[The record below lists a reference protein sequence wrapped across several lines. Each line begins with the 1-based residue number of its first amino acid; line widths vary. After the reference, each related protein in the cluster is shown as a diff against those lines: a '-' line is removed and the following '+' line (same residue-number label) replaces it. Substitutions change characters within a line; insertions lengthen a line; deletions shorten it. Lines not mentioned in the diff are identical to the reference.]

1 RFSSWTKLL
10 RTTAIVLRFLKRLP
24 GRGQLTAVDLET
36 AENVLLQI
44 VQKRHFINDI
54 RLLENTGTCSAA
66 LVKYR
71 PFLRD
76 GLLRVGGRLENS
88 QLSFDSQHPI
98 LLPKRDH
105 LVNLLI
111 EYYHHRGSN
120 FVGAKSQ
127 LKDLFELI
135 RSENFKTQIEAEL
148 TIKGI
153 QWNFIAPGAPHMGG
167 LWESNIKSV
176 KSHLLKIVGDQ
187 LLTYE
192 ELNTLLIQIE
202 CLLNSR
208 PLCVLSSDP
217 AEPIALTPAHFLT
230 LTPLDRLP
238 AINVMDVNLSRLSRY
253 QLIDHMVQHFWQR
266 WRIEYL
272 HTMQTREKLGSRFS
286 STLILHTPNPY
297 RNQNANAVTQVTTPT
312 EVRRATDGQTYAYR
326 ASHRA
331 VTETEKECTVLD
343 IERDIGHL
351 QPYSAYNCTTYAV
364 LRLSEIYH

>member
-1 RFSSWTKLL
+1 MLYS
-10 RTTAIVLRFLKRLP
+10 
-24 GRGQLTAVDLET
+24 D
-36 AENVLLQI
+36 
-44 VQKRHFINDI
+44 
-54 RLLENTGTCSAA
+54 
-66 LVKYR
+66 
-71 PFLRD
+71 
-76 GLLRVGGRLENS
+76 
-88 QLSFDSQHPI
+88 
-98 LLPKRDH
+98 
-105 LVNLLI
+105 
-111 EYYHHRGSN
+111 RGSN

-238 AINVMDVNLSRLSRY
+238 AINVMDVNLSRLRMQNVLENEFSRDVNLPGESFLRDKY
-253 QLIDHMVQHFWQR
+253 SKLELTCIKCEIKCKIFPIRVGTSETNFSVA
-266 WRIEYL
+266 RISLLFQYE
-272 HTMQTREKLGSRFS
+272 
-286 STLILHTPNPY
+286 ILEHDKITP
-297 RNQNANAVTQVTTPT
+297 
-312 EVRRATDGQTYAYR
+312 
-326 ASHRA
+326 
-331 VTETEKECTVLD
+331 
-343 IERDIGHL
+343 L
-351 QPYSAYNCTTYAV
+351 Q
-364 LRLSEIYH
+364 

>member
-1 RFSSWTKLL
+1 MRCQRFSSWTKLL

-54 RLLENTGTCSAA
+54 RLLENTGTCSA
-66 LVKYR
+66 
-71 PFLRD
+71 
-76 GLLRVGGRLENS
+76 
-88 QLSFDSQHPI
+88 
-98 LLPKRDH
+98 
-105 LVNLLI
+105 
-111 EYYHHRGSN
+111 
-120 FVGAKSQ
+120 
-127 LKDLFELI
+127 
-135 RSENFKTQIEAEL
+135 
-148 TIKGI
+148 GI

-272 HTMQTREKLGSRFS
+272 HTMQTRAW
-286 STLILHTPNPY
+286 LI
-297 RNQNANAVTQVTTPT
+297 
-312 EVRRATDGQTYAYR
+312 
-326 ASHRA
+326 
-331 VTETEKECTVLD
+331 
-343 IERDIGHL
+343 IGIDRV
-351 QPYSAYNCTTYAV
+351 S
-364 LRLSEIYH
+364 

>member
-71 PFLRD
+71 P
-76 GLLRVGGRLENS
+76 
-88 QLSFDSQHPI
+88 
-98 LLPKRDH
+98 
-105 LVNLLI
+105 
-111 EYYHHRGSN
+111 GSN

-238 AINVMDVNLSRLSRY
+238 AINVMDVNLSRL
-253 QLIDHMVQHFWQR
+253 
-266 WRIEYL
+266 
-272 HTMQTREKLGSRFS
+272 
-286 STLILHTPNPY
+286 
-297 RNQNANAVTQVTTPT
+297 
-312 EVRRATDGQTYAYR
+312 
-326 ASHRA
+326 
-331 VTETEKECTVLD
+331 
-343 IERDIGHL
+343 
-351 QPYSAYNCTTYAV
+351 
-364 LRLSEIYH
+364 

>member
-1 RFSSWTKLL
+1 MLYS
-10 RTTAIVLRFLKRLP
+10 
-24 GRGQLTAVDLET
+24 D
-36 AENVLLQI
+36 
-44 VQKRHFINDI
+44 
-54 RLLENTGTCSAA
+54 
-66 LVKYR
+66 
-71 PFLRD
+71 
-76 GLLRVGGRLENS
+76 
-88 QLSFDSQHPI
+88 
-98 LLPKRDH
+98 
-105 LVNLLI
+105 
-111 EYYHHRGSN
+111 RGSN

-253 QLIDHMVQHFWQR
+253 QLIDQWCNTFGNAGA
-266 WRIEYL
+266 L
-272 HTMQTREKLGSRFS
+272 
-286 STLILHTPNPY
+286 STYIPCKH
-297 RNQNANAVTQVTTPT
+297 VKS
-312 EVRRATDGQTYAYR
+312 GI
-326 ASHRA
+326 H
-331 VTETEKECTVLD
+331 
-343 IERDIGHL
+343 
-351 QPYSAYNCTTYAV
+351 
-364 LRLSEIYH
+364 

>member
-1 RFSSWTKLL
+1 MLYS
-10 RTTAIVLRFLKRLP
+10 
-24 GRGQLTAVDLET
+24 D
-36 AENVLLQI
+36 
-44 VQKRHFINDI
+44 
-54 RLLENTGTCSAA
+54 
-66 LVKYR
+66 
-71 PFLRD
+71 
-76 GLLRVGGRLENS
+76 
-88 QLSFDSQHPI
+88 
-98 LLPKRDH
+98 
-105 LVNLLI
+105 
-111 EYYHHRGSN
+111 RGSN

-238 AINVMDVNLSRLSRY
+238 AINYSYYYDCGGYAVK
-253 QLIDHMVQHFWQR
+253 VQKNPWWNTQAEATKTVSLQTATLKAFWTSIADR
-266 WRIEYL
+266 CSVSC
-272 HTMQTREKLGSRFS
+272 SRFS
-286 STLILHTPNPY
+286 GSCDDVIDCGNNGRPN
-297 RNQNANAVTQVTTPT
+297 
-312 EVRRATDGQTYAYR
+312 
-326 ASHRA
+326 
-331 VTETEKECTVLD
+331 
-343 IERDIGHL
+343 
-351 QPYSAYNCTTYAV
+351 
-364 LRLSEIYH
+364 